1 MEVTRL
7 TCNIGAE
14 LKGVQLK
21 DAIGSDDLFN
31 EIYRQMLNHKVIFFR
46 DQDLTPEQ
54 HVAFARRCG
63 ELEGHPA
70 AGNEGPQIE
79 GLVNIFKNENSPP
92 AFLENNWHADVT
104 WREAP
109 QKMAVLRCVKCPEVG
124 GDTMWANMA
133 KAYADLPQHI
143 KDQIDG
149 LYTRHSIE
157 ASFGASMPIEKRHAL
172 KAQFPDAE
180 HPVVITHPETGE
192 EVLYVSAYSTHFT
205 NFHTG
210 DNVRYGVDFTPGS
223 HLLLM
228 DLVRRAT
235 IPEYQVRW
243 KWTPNSVAIWD
254 NRCTQHYAVADYPP
268 SVRQM
273 QRAGVIGQALTR
285 RLDGPPS
292 AMKAAA

>member
-1 MEVTRL
+1 MQVKRL

-21 DAIGSDDLFN
+21 DAIESDDLYN
-31 EIYRQMLNHKVIFFR
+31 EIYRLMLEHKVIFFR

-54 HVAFARRCG
+54 HVAFARRFG
-63 ELEGHPA
+63 DLEDHPV
-70 AGNEGPQIE
+70 AGGGPKIE
-79 GLVNIFKNENSPP
+79 GLVNIFKDANSKPNY
-92 AFLENNWHADVT
+92 LENNWHADVT
-104 WREAP
+104 WREHP

-133 KAYADLPQHI
+133 KAYADLPEHI
-143 KDQIDG
+143 KQQIDG

-157 ASFGASMPIEKRHAL
+157 ASFGASMPIEQRHAL
-172 KAQFPDAE
+172 KAQYPDAE

-205 NFHTG
+205 NFHTR
-210 DNVRYGVDFTPGS
+210 DNVRYGNDFTPGS
-223 HLLLM
+223 HWLLM

-243 KWTPNSVAIWD
+243 TWEPNSVAIWD

-285 RLDGPPS
+285 RLSSPPTYRR
-292 AMKAAA
+292 AA